1 MCPGFPSPS
10 ATPGKA
16 WGVRS
21 SYGQLGS
28 APSLLARP
36 QGGVV
41 APLSEVLSK
50 AKFLSPGE
58 DSGDQLA
65 SSL

>member
-21 SYGQLGS
+21 SCGQLGS